1 MSKRILVVEDDRDT
15 AEFIAAYLRLKEFD
29 VTVVHD
35 DSGFLEE
42 FGSEQ
47 FDILLLDIML
57 PDKDGFWIA
66 RYVRDQGST
75 IPILMMTGHKTIMY
89 GIKPPPHCSYI
100 TKPFDPEHLLQRL
113 YTMLEKARTPVGAV
127 SVSGRKKGRPA

>member
-29 VTVVHD
+29 VTVVRD
-35 DSGFLEE
+35 DCE
-42 FGSEQ
+42 FVEKFGNEQ

-66 RYVRDQGST
+66 RYVRDQKSR
-75 IPILMMTGHKTIMY
+75 IPILMMTGHKTVTY

-113 YTMLEKARTPVGAV
+113 NTMLEKARAPVGAT
-127 SVSGRKKGRPA
+127 SSRRKRERPA